1 MTFFLGMTLLCV
13 LIQAIIALFEMACV
27 SFHRVRLHYYVSLN
41 RRRARWLHYLIERP
55 SRLFGTTLIGILTA
69 LQIGSECSRR
79 WYESMGWNPDLAPLS
94 QIIIVVVFAE
104 LVPMFAGRSH
114 PERIAMAL
122 VPWMMVLTRILSPL
136 IWAFDALSRL
146 IHRCIGTPQE
156 LSLYLSRDEV
166 RAAFEEHEE
175 VEEEW
180 NAVVSRIFSL
190 KSLTARD
197 IMIPLNHLFMIPE
210 ESSLADL
217 RHQLPSGQLPPVIP
231 LYHHV
236 RHRITGVVQIRDLLA
251 LPESAAVHEGSRP
264 PWFVIESSS
273 ILRILE
279 QFRSN
284 NQSAA
289 VILQESGRACGLLT
303 LDQILAQIFGEEEDT
318 EESRPRLFVE
328 RTLSASMTVG
338 EFNREFQASI
348 GTQPDQTLSDLLC
361 EAAGHLPV
369 KGEEVEVEE
378 FAFTIEELTFR
389 GVKTCSVKN
398 I

>member
-1 MTFFLGMTLLCV
+1 M
-13 LIQAIIALFEMACV
+13 
-27 SFHRVRLHYYVSLN
+27 
-41 RRRARWLHYLIERP
+41 
-55 SRLFGTTLIGILTA
+55 
-69 LQIGSECSRR
+69 
-79 WYESMGWNPDLAPLS
+79 
-94 QIIIVVVFAE
+94 
-104 LVPMFAGRSH
+104 
-114 PERIAMAL
+114 
-122 VPWMMVLTRILSPL
+122 
-136 IWAFDALSRL
+136 
-146 IHRCIGTPQE
+146 
-156 LSLYLSRDEV
+156 
-166 RAAFEEHEE
+166 
-175 VEEEW
+175 
-180 NAVVSRIFSL
+180 
-190 KSLTARD
+190 
-197 IMIPLNHLFMIPE
+197 
-210 ESSLADL
+210 
-217 RHQLPSGQLPPVIP
+217 
-231 LYHHV
+231 
-236 RHRITGVVQIRDLLA
+236 
-251 LPESAAVHEGSRP
+251 
-264 PWFVIESSS
+264 IESSS